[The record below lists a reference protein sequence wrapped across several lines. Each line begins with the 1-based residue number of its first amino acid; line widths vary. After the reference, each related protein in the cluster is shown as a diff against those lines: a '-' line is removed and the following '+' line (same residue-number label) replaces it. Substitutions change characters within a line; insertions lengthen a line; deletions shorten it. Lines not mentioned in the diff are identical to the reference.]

1 MQACAGFVK
10 WKYGEI
16 RALKLLLVGERIDF
30 ARKKTCFWW
39 AKKMNM
45 AKICSQ
51 KLQKKSEHHAKNLQ
65 NEKIKSVDF
74 KGTNNILNG
83 FCRNQD

>member
-16 RALKLLLVGERIDF
+16 RALKLLVGERIDF
-30 ARKKTCFWW
+30 AGGKLAFDGL
-39 AKKMNM
+39 KKMNM
-45 AKICSQ
+45 PKICSQ

-74 KGTNNILNG
+74 EGTNSILNVVR
-83 FCRNQD
+83 RNQD